1 MRKAILSTLVIV
13 LTLVLVACGST
24 KDEIKVYTRDTTS
37 GTRGAFFDG
46 IDLSELGGT
55 NEGLVEGFIEVASNG
70 DMMASI
76 RNDINGIGYIS
87 LSGLEGSGLKGVNYN
102 GVKPS
107 EKNVLNNTYTLKRPF
122 MYIRKA
128 EEDIETE
135 IEKQLVNAFLAYM
148 NTKEGKAVIYNAGG
162 IVEQLVTDK
171 SWDDVKDEHALA
183 LEPGSEVEIH
193 FGGSTS
199 VEAVGRALTE
209 AFQTI
214 SPRFKPMHAHA
225 GSGAAYTG
233 TRADGT
239 LHIGFASRDLK
250 DSEKVSGQYGSIAF
264 DAVVLVVN
272 KESPVTNLTKEQV
285 QDIYKG
291 NIKTWDELK

>member
-199 VEAVGRALTE
+199 VEAIGRALTE

-214 SPRFKPMHAHA
+214 SPRFKPMHA
-225 GSGAAYTG
+225 
-233 TRADGT
+233 
-239 LHIGFASRDLK
+239 HIGFASRDLK